1 VKLLKGVDVA
11 GKAVLLC
18 TGWDIYWG
26 TDGYAHYPFLG
37 RDAAE
42 YLRDSGAKLVGV
54 DYLAIDSQR
63 FRYVLMRLARNRE
76 SPIWLLIV
84 FPVGLNEAML
94 FEPCQQLRI
103 AGFSNHE
110 PTIDP
115 TRAFPSFQRGRGFDR
130 E

>member
-1 VKLLKGVDVA
+1 MSPASAPILIRPGVCIDCRPLHNEQQVDVKLLKGVDVA

-63 FRYVLMRLARNRE
+63 FRYVLMRLARNRV
-76 SPIWLLIV
+76 SLIWLLV
-84 FPVGLNEAML
+84 V
-94 FEPCQQLRI
+94 
-103 AGFSNHE
+103 
-110 PTIDP
+110 PTGA
-115 TRAFPSFQRGRGFDR
+115 R
-130 E
+130 